1 MKKWIIK
8 GIRPDK
14 TEFYISKHGNILSTN
29 EQIWSD
35 EAFTLKVSAQKR
47 AYKYKKLSWV
57 DKLLLTN
64 CEGCHFK
71 VCSVDCIV

>member
-8 GIRPDK
+8 GICPDK

-35 EAFTLKVSAQKR
+35 EAFTLKVRHKNEH
-47 AYKYKKLSWV
+47 
-57 DKLLLTN
+57 TN
-64 CEGCHFK
+64 TKNFLGLINSF
-71 VCSVDCIV
+71 